1 MAEKNT
7 ILSQNIKYL
16 RKSQKLSQE
25 EFAQKLGIKR
35 SNIAAYESKNVEPRL
50 RVILE
55 IAKFFNVSVSS
66 LIETNIEQTSKVIS
80 FNSEKFASPVGDQ
93 TLDIQD
99 NVDINEFIE
108 KSMRIKKV
116 LEGFKSF
123 YAFKKNAMINLTPD
137 KEKLIFDIDNFIQLI
152 EHLLGYNET
161 VIKAI
166 STKTNAMDASGG
178 Q

>member
-1 MAEKNT
+1 MAVET
-7 ILSQNIKYL
+7 SILSQNIKYL
-16 RKSQKLSQE
+16 RKAKKLSQE

-55 IAKFFNVSVSS
+55 MAKFFNVSVNS
-66 LIETNIEQTSKVIS
+66 LITSEIANTSEISPFSSEVFTNDANNKV
-80 FNSEKFASPVGDQ
+80 
-93 TLDIQD
+93 LDIED
-99 NVDINEFIE
+99 NTDINAFIE

-123 YAFKKNAMINLTPD
+123 YAFKKNSMANLTHD

-166 STKTNAMDASGG
+166 SSKNNEVTSS
-178 Q
+178 